1 MLKSF
6 LVSRTYIQMNLV
18 IDKNNHKDY
27 HPKNVWNSDQLK
39 YWKYNWRINF
49 WNFLRSPLF
58 VEGNCDKVGSN
69 PAAVT

>member
-39 YWKYNWRINF
+39 
-49 WNFLRSPLF
+49 
-58 VEGNCDKVGSN
+58 
-69 PAAVT
+69 